1 MVRLYYILVKAD
13 LRTIESV
20 PDRFREDVRLLLNAG

>member
-1 MVRLYYILVKAD
+1 MIRLYYTLVKAG

-20 PDRFREDVRLLLNAG
+20 PDRFREDVQALLIE